1 MMHFSVKMSLNP
13 SVKDLSFE
21 IITPA
26 LEKTTETMLG
36 IRRTLIL
43 GLICMQ
49 DLYILI
55 VKQGKNVM
63 KTTLKNF

>member
-1 MMHFSVKMSLNP
+1 MHFSIKMSLNP
-13 SVKDLSFE
+13 SVKDLSLE

-43 GLICMQ
+43 GLIRMQ
-49 DLYILI
+49 DL
-55 VKQGKNVM
+55 
-63 KTTLKNF
+63 TF